1 MASASEA
8 FLHGNSLPW
17 RAIGAFEQI
26 DRTLKSFR
34 YRLYNILYIIELMNA
49 NPDSFKTIRSPS
61 RSCTAQIVFMNF
73 YNVSARLQGFA
84 FLDFYQENNP
94 PPRQGLCNLWSSADL
109 AVLLYCYSINNWQKE
124 VMGYTQGCLGYVRP
138 QQATFSKVR
147 ESSYTTS
154 HLQYLRQT
162 STVRPSWPS
171 SVNYCALDHL
181 TLWWTICHSYISC
194 TSIIVQY
201 ILVMVMVI

>member
-1 MASASEA
+1 MVVDVALVWHQGLWPLLVKLFFTATAYREGPLA
-8 FLHGNSLPW
+8 LLNKL
-17 RAIGAFEQI
+17 IGPSNLLDI
-26 DRTLKSFR
+26 DYTV
-34 YRLYNILYIIELMNA
+34 LYIIELMNA
-49 NPDSFKTIRSPS
+49 NPDSFKTIQSPS

-109 AVLLYCYSINNWQKE
+109 TVLLYCHSINNWQKE

-162 STVRPSWPS
+162 F
-171 SVNYCALDHL
+171 
-181 TLWWTICHSYISC
+181 
-194 TSIIVQY
+194 
-201 ILVMVMVI
+201 